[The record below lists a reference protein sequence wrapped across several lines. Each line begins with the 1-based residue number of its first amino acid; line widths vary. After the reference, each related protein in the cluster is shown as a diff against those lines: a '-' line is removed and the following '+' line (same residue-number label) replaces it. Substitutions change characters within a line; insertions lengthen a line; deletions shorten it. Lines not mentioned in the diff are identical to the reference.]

1 MAPAS
6 HNDFVNLSLPAA
18 AARIRE
24 AMGTKSA
31 HIDRILRLANVTAV
45 GIGFR
50 NRDRQGLKELCL
62 VCSVDRKRPLSELGE
77 RERIPGFLGDFRVD
91 VVSSG
96 RFRALADKQAGKQI
110 ERIRP
115 VRPGLSIGHIDIT
128 AGTFGCVVERNGE
141 RLLLSNNHVLA
152 NGNKARL
159 GSPIL
164 QPGKH
169 DGGDPRKDAIARL
182 VEFVPIVYDGER
194 DTAPPPIDRPQP
206 PPNPNHPNT
215 PAEPAGCGRGLS
227 LFAGKARAA
236 EPFNRVGRNRVDCA
250 LAKPDGAM
258 STDILGIGQPRGVGM
273 GALGMAV
280 RKSGRTTGLTQGQIE
295 QIDVTSRIE
304 YDDRSATFTGQIMA
318 GALSAGGDSGS
329 AVLDMAGNVIGL
341 LFAGSNTSTLINP
354 IQDVLDALNVEL
366 VAA

>member
-18 AARIRE
+18 AARIRD

-31 HIDRILRLANVTAV
+31 YVDRILRMANVTAV

-77 RERIPGFLGDFRVD
+77 RDRVPGFLGDFRVD
-91 VVSSG
+91 VVASG
-96 RFRALADKQAGKQI
+96 RFRALASKQAGKQV
-110 ERIRP
+110 ERMRP

-141 RLLLSNNHVLA
+141 RLMLSNNHVLA

-169 DGGDPRKDAIARL
+169 DGGDPRKDAVARL
-182 VEFVPIVYDGER
+182 VEFVPIVYDGEP
-194 DTAPPPIDRPQP
+194 DAAPPPINRPQP
-206 PPNPNHPNT
+206 PANPNRPNT
-215 PAEPAGCGRGLS
+215 PAEPVGCGRS
-227 LFAGKARAA
+227 LAIFAVKARAA
-236 EPFNRVGRNRVDCA
+236 EPYNRSGRNRVDCA
-250 LAKPDGAM
+250 LAKPDGAI

-304 YDDRSATFTGQIMA
+304 YDDRSATFAGQIMA

-341 LFAGSNTSTLINP
+341 LFAGSTTSTLINP
-354 IQDVLDALNVEL
+354 IQDVLDALNVDL
-366 VAA
+366 VTA

>member
-18 AARIRE
+18 AARIRD
-24 AMGTKSA
+24 AIGTKSA

-77 RERIPGFLGDFRVD
+77 RDRIPGFLGDFRVD

-96 RFRALADKQAGKQI
+96 RFRALASTQTGKQI
-110 ERIRP
+110 ERMRP
-115 VRPGLSIGHIDIT
+115 VRPGLSVGHVDIS

-141 RLLLSNNHVLA
+141 RLMLSNNHVLA

-159 GSPIL
+159 GSAIL

-182 VEFVPIVYDGER
+182 VEFVPILYDGER
-194 DTAPPPIDRPQP
+194 DPAPPPLDRPQP
-206 PPNPNHPNT
+206 PANPNRPNT
-215 PAEPAGCGRGLS
+215 PAEPSGCGRGLA
-227 LFAGKARAA
+227 LFAGKALAA

-250 LAKPDGAM
+250 LAKPEGAM
-258 STDILGIGQPRGVGM
+258 STEILGIGQPRGVGM
-273 GALGMAV
+273 GALGMSV

-304 YDDRSATFTGQIMA
+304 YDERSATFTGQIMA
-318 GALSAGGDSGS
+318 SALSAGGDSGS

-341 LFAGSNTSTLINP
+341 LFAGSTTSTLINP

-366 VAA
+366 VTA